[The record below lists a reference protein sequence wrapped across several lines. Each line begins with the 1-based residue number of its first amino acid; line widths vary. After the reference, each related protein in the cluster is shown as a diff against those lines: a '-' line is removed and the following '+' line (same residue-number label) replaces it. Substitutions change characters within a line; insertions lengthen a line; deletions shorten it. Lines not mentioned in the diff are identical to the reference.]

1 MKNIGC
7 KTRIKIRRA
16 DVSHMYHF
24 QNTYDLRGERLFP
37 IEFVASQSDWIW
49 KWLAEIRWVGCFT
62 PEKGRGKNLV
72 PFHILLIVFLCHI
85 WVYFTMCEAMFAFCG
100 LLWVFLH
107 GGIFSWFLDSLFH
120 GCYRENLGPVHIFWV
135 VCIWARFYCF
145 FQWGRVR
152 NSS

>member
-72 PFHILLIVFLCHI
+72 PFHILLIVFSCHI

-107 GGIFSWFLDSLFH
+107 GGIFC
-120 GCYRENLGPVHIFWV
+120 GFWI
-135 VCIWARFYCF
+135 VCFMDVIEKTSAQFTF
-145 FQWGRVR
+145 FGSFVSGQGFIA
-152 NSS
+152 SFSGGG